1 MGRSAIRLAR
11 RCGRCTRFARGAL
24 ALLALLAMLGL
35 PSVASCQAIPKPDP
49 QHYKV
54 GMFVTS
60 IYAVDTAES
69 TFAADFWIWSVG
81 RSPTKNPLQTME
93 FVHSD
98 AITKRLE
105 STTKRGDLY
114 WRQVKIIGKFRQ
126 DWDLR
131 NFPFDEQVLHLT
143 IEEGVDDTSA
153 MVYDADIAN
162 TGYLP
167 TASPQGW
174 RITDQRIDVGET
186 HYATEFGDP
195 AGGKGSDYTKLE
207 MTITLQRASL
217 ALFLNLAAPLY
228 AAFLLCTVSFL
239 LHKEDGRPLIESRV
253 TLLAG
258 ALFAVVLNFRAVA
271 NVLGHEHHLTIVDR
285 LNIVVLIDIVFA
297 TIVTITASI
306 TTNRGKRFSL
316 ILEYVCGA
324 IVALTFIGFNLFL
337 IPGKH

>member
-1 MGRSAIRLAR
+1 
-11 RCGRCTRFARGAL
+11 
-24 ALLALLAMLGL
+24 MLVL
-35 PSVASCQAIPKPDP
+35 PCAANGQAIVKPAAP
-49 QHYKV
+49 PEHYQV

-60 IYAVDTAES
+60 IYAVDTAEG

-81 RSPTKNPLQTME
+81 RSATKNPLQTME

-98 AITKRLE
+98 NITKRLE

-114 WRQVKIIGKFRQ
+114 WRQVKIVGKFRQ

-131 NFPFDEQVLHLT
+131 KFPFDEQVLHLT
-143 IEEGVDDTSA
+143 LEEGVDDTSS
-153 MVYDADIAN
+153 MLYDADITN

-167 TASPQGW
+167 DASPQGW
-174 RITDQRIDVGET
+174 RIVDQRIDVGAT

-195 AGGKGSDYTKLE
+195 AGSKGSDYTKLE
-207 MTITLQRASL
+207 MTVTLQRASL

-239 LHKEDGRPLIESRV
+239 LHKEDGRPLIESRI

-271 NVLGHEHHLTIVDR
+271 NVLGNEHHLTIVDR
-285 LNIVVLIDIVFA
+285 LNIIVLIDIVFG
-297 TIVTITASI
+297 TIVTITAQI
-306 TTNRGKRFSL
+306 TTNRGRRFSL
-316 ILEYVCGA
+316 IIEYVCGA
-324 IVALTFIGFNLFL
+324 LVALTFIGFNLFL
-337 IPGKH
+337 IIGKD

>member
-1 MGRSAIRLAR
+1 MGRSAINPAR
-11 RCGRCTRFARGAL
+11 RGHRGTRFARRAW
-24 ALLALLAMLGL
+24 ALLAMLLL
-35 PSVASCQAIPKPDP
+35 PSVAICQAIVKPEP

-54 GMFVTS
+54 GMFVTA
-60 IYAVDTAES
+60 IYAVDTAEN

-81 RSPTKNPLQTME
+81 RSATKNPLQTME

-105 STTKRGDLY
+105 STTRRGDLY
-114 WRQVKIIGKFRQ
+114 WRQVKIVGKFRQ

-143 IEEGVDDTSA
+143 LEEGTDDTSS
-153 MVYDADIAN
+153 MVYDADVAN

-239 LHKEDGRPLIESRV
+239 LHKDDGRPLIESRV

-285 LNIVVLIDIVFA
+285 LNIVVLVDIVFA

-337 IPGKH
+337 IVGRD